1 MRILALAFL
10 AALLA
15 AAVPAGAQTA
25 TDLAGDARAFVTRQ
39 PLPGGGD
46 IEVAVGEP
54 DLRRIRVK
62 AVLANDDPDG
72 IAMLL
77 QEPNCTLGL
86 SDADPQYLLNALMR
100 VIEETGVSDVNVT
113 TSGCMGLCSR
123 EPLVTV
129 ELLGKEAIKYE
140 KMDEMKMRQ
149 VFKRH
154 VLEGEIQTPFV
165 LAKGA
170 EIVR

>member
-1 MRILALAFL
+1 MTKKIKSPKDL
-10 AALLA
+10 AALRER
-15 AAVPAGAQTA
+15 
-25 TDLAGDARAFVTRQ
+25 AR
-39 PLPGGGD
+39 D
-46 IEVAVGEP
+46 EV
-54 DLRRIRVK
+54 DLRTGPKEMQITVHMGTC
-62 AVLANDDPDG
+62 G
-72 IAMLL
+72 IASGAR
-77 QEPNCTLGL
+77 EV
-86 SDADPQYLLNALMR
+86 LNALMR

-129 ELLGKEAIKYE
+129 ELLGKEPIKYE
-140 KMDEMKMRQ
+140 KMDELKMRQ